1 MLKHVLRLTALGTW
15 RFSRLLFLFLVLL
28 CAGGLLTLRYWVL
41 PGIERYHADIELAAS
56 TVVGRQVSV
65 AHIEADWHGFRP
77 RLLMSDVRILDEQGK
92 TALQFP
98 LVRNTVAW
106 STLFF
111 GELRFHSLELESP
124 QLLVRRDAQGNR
136 FVAGI
141 SSSDQGGLS
150 SDAQSLDW
158 LLHQS
163 LIVVRNGRIVWQDEL
178 RKAPPLAFDEVDL
191 IIQNLRGHHRFAL
204 QATPPQTLGTPVDL
218 RADLS
223 GESFSSLDKWKGEV
237 YGRVDRTDVAAWR
250 TWFDLPPALKQG
262 KGGLRVWLGF
272 AEGRPVTLQADID
285 LYAVD
290 ARLAEEVPPL
300 LLQRMQGRI
309 GWQQSNGGFE
319 VSSDKLSLRTQ
330 DGFTLQPTDFL
341 LNFTDKSG
349 YRSASGEVRVNALN
363 LSDINRLMVYMPQAE
378 DIKRR
383 LSELAPQGTV
393 RDLQLSWQGDRE
405 KLQRYRIHAEFDNV
419 GLRQVGD
426 WPAISGLSGTVDG
439 NDSNGILKVD
449 SRKLRVQAPGFLA
462 GPLTFDRLYGQL
474 DWQRNSQHGWD
485 LKLNK
490 VLVSNADAE
499 GTVYGSYQINDGPG
513 IADLTVSLARVE
525 VRNAARYIPMHAFN
539 DQTYHWL
546 QTGLQGGIAD
556 TFQMHVR
563 GDLKDFPFPDS
574 KQGLFRL
581 TAKAKD
587 VAIEFD
593 PGWPRIEKASAELL
607 IQGRLLEVK
616 SGMAETAG
624 AALQNV
630 RVALP
635 DILAD
640 VLVMEVDGE
649 AAGPAEHALDYIRHS
664 PVRGY
669 LNGYT
674 DDFHA
679 QGRGLLKLRLD
690 IPLDGDGDT
699 RVKGSY
705 RVDGNEIDLGGSIPL
720 LRNAKGKLM
729 FTEQSINAEGVT
741 AQILGG
747 PASVS
752 LRNEG
757 SVLHVHADGTLD
769 ADSLFDTYGYPLL
782 RHLHGKTAWQADVSV
797 KDKLADVSV
806 SSDLR
811 GMSSSLPQPFGK
823 TTEMRLPL
831 RFSLKDIGARKD
843 RLDFRYGD
851 LFRIE
856 LARTANAAGQWD
868 IQRGNILLGKVPEAP
883 TKDGIWII
891 GQLPYFA
898 LQGWS
903 GWSSLPD
910 SGGGL
915 PNIAG
920 IDVHLD
926 TVQGYGSALHDLR
939 IRGSGRNGLI
949 STRLN
954 AREVSGDLIWQPQ
967 DDGKLYVRLKH
978 LMLGEASNVEA
989 AQPAQDAPP
998 AVAEAEAISLPE
1010 IDLVVDQLTWKG
1022 RQLGKLEV
1030 LLDDEAGDAVLK
1042 TMRLTNPDGV
1052 VNVGGRWRPRQD
1064 ETELSARIEI
1074 ADAGRILAR
1083 SGYPESMSGG
1093 GGLLV
1098 TELHW
1103 RGAPDALDIPSL
1115 NGSLHLT
1122 TGKGRFL
1129 QVDPGAAKLLGVLS
1143 LQSIPKRISLDFT
1156 DVFTPGFE
1164 FSSIK
1169 GVAVIENGLLKT
1181 DDFVMTGSAAKV
1193 TLQGEVD
1200 LARETQALKV
1210 RVLPAIGDNVS
1221 LLSFAAG
1228 PAVGVGVL
1236 LTNKLLR
1243 DPLDKLVSFDYNV
1256 SGSWADP
1263 KVERIGAP
1271 RTQAAPET
1279 KQ

>member
-1 MLKHVLRLTALGTW
+1 MLKLALRFTGIGAW
-15 RFSRLLFLFLVLL
+15 RLFRLLFLFVVLL
-28 CAGGLLTLRYWVL
+28 GAGGLLTLRYWVL
-41 PGIERYHADIELAAS
+41 PDIERYHSDIEFAAS
-56 TVVGRQVSV
+56 SALGRQVTI

-77 RLLMSDVRILDEQGK
+77 RLLMSGVRVLDAQGAP
-92 TALQFP
+92 ALQFP
-98 LVRNTVAW
+98 LLRNTVAW
-106 STLFF
+106 STLIF
-111 GELRFHSLELESP
+111 GKLRFHSLELESP

-136 FVAGI
+136 LVAGI
-141 SSSDQGGLS
+141 SSGGQGKLN
-150 SDAQSLDW
+150 SDAQGLDW

-178 RKAPPLAFDEVDL
+178 RNAPPIAFEKVDF
-191 IIQNLRGHHRFAL
+191 IIQNVRGRHRLALR
-204 QATPPQTLGTPVDL
+204 ATPPSTLATPVDL
-218 RADLS
+218 RADLR
-223 GESFSSLDKWKGEV
+223 GDSFSDAASWEGEV
-237 YGRVDRTDVAAWR
+237 YARMDHIDVGAWR
-250 TWFDLPPALKQG
+250 SWFDLPSAIKQG
-262 KGGLRVWLGF
+262 SGGVRLWLGIS
-272 AEGRPVTLQADID
+272 AGVPVKLDADVD
-285 LYAVD
+285 LHGVD
-290 ARLAEEVPPL
+290 ARLSENLPVL
-300 LLQRMQGRI
+300 RLQRMQGRL
-309 GWQQSNGGFE
+309 GWQQSNTGFRI
-319 VSSDKLSLRTQ
+319 SSEQLSLRMR
-330 DGFTLQPTDFL
+330 DGFTLQPTDL
-341 LNFTDKSG
+341 LLDLNAGSG
-349 YRSASGEVRVNALN
+349 YRSASGEIKVNALE
-363 LSDINRLMVYMPQAE
+363 LSDINRLLAYVPVAQH
-378 DIKRR
+378 IKRR
-383 LSELAPQGTV
+383 LTDFAPQGVV
-393 RDLQLSWQGDRE
+393 RDLHLNWQGDLE
-405 KLQRYRIHAEFDNV
+405 KLQRFQVQASFDKV
-419 GLRQVGD
+419 GLQQVGEF
-426 WPAISGLSGTVDG
+426 PSITGLSGTVKG
-439 NDSNGILKVD
+439 NDSNGILQID
-449 SRKLRVQAPGFLA
+449 SRKLRIQAPGFLS
-462 GPLTFDRLYGQL
+462 GQITFDRLDGEL

-490 VLVSNADAE
+490 VLISNADAE
-499 GTVYGSYQINDGPG
+499 GTLYGNYQINDGAG
-513 IADLTVSLARVE
+513 IADLTLNLTRVE
-525 VRNAARYIPMHAFN
+525 VKHVARYIPIHAFN
-539 DQTYHWL
+539 DQTYRWL

-556 TFQMHVR
+556 AFQMRVR

-593 PGWPRIEKASAELL
+593 PGWPRIEKASADLL

-616 SGMAETAG
+616 ADHAETAG
-624 AALQNV
+624 VALQNV

-635 DILAD
+635 DTLSD
-640 VLVMEVDGE
+640 TLVMEVDGE
-649 AAGPAEHALDYIRHS
+649 AAGPTEHSLAYIRNS

-690 IPLDGDGDT
+690 IPLNGEDRT

-705 RVDGNEIDLGGSIPL
+705 RVEDNDIDLGGGLPL
-720 LRNAKGKLM
+720 LRKAKGKLT
-729 FTEQSINAEGVT
+729 FTEHSIATEGMT

-747 PASVS
+747 PARVS

-757 SVLHVHADGTLD
+757 SVLYVRADGTLD
-769 ADSLFDTYGYPLL
+769 ADSLYDTYGYPLL
-782 RHLHGKTAWQADVSV
+782 WRLHGKTAWQAEISV
-797 KDKLADVSV
+797 KEKLADVRV
-806 SSDLR
+806 SSDLQ
-811 GMSSSLPQPFGK
+811 GLSSSLPQPFDK
-823 TTEMRLPL
+823 TAAQRMPL
-831 RFSLKDIGARKD
+831 RFELKDIDARND
-843 RLDFRYGD
+843 LLRFRYAD
-851 LFRIE
+851 ILKVE
-856 LARTANAAGQWD
+856 LASTGNEAGHRD
-868 IQRGNILLGKVPEAP
+868 IRYGNILLGSIPDVPN
-883 TKDGIWII
+883 KDGIRIV
-891 GQLPYFA
+891 GHLPFFA

-903 GWSSLPD
+903 GWSSLPNRA
-910 SGGGL
+910 GRL
-915 PNIAG
+915 PDIAG
-920 IDVHLD
+920 IDVSID
-926 TVQGYGSALHDLR
+926 TVHGYGSALHDLR

-967 DDGKLYVRLKH
+967 DEGKLYIRLKH
-978 LMLGEASNVEA
+978 LALGETADVAASA
-989 AQPAQDAPP
+989 APPDAPP
-998 AVAEAEAISLPE
+998 AVTEVFSMPE
-1010 IDLVVDQLTWKG
+1010 IDLIVDRLTWKG

-1030 LLDDEAGDAVLK
+1030 SLDDEAGDAVLK
-1042 TMRLTNPDGV
+1042 MMRLTNPDGV
-1052 VNVGGRWRPRQD
+1052 LNVGGRWRPGQN
-1064 ETELSARIEI
+1064 ETELGARIEI
-1074 ADAGRILAR
+1074 TDAGRILAR
-1083 SGYPESMSGG
+1083 SGYPKSLNGG

-1098 TELHW
+1098 GELRW

-1115 NGSLHLT
+1115 NGNLQLT

-1169 GVAVIENGLLKT
+1169 GAAVIENGLLKT

-1200 LARETQALKV
+1200 LAHETQELKV

-1271 RTQAAPET
+1271 RTPAVPEA
-1279 KQ
+1279 QQ